1 MSDGPFLDPRP
12 GKQLCM
18 GSGSAKFRPAILERP
33 PRQRLHLIHFFRRR
47 EGSLAPL
54 HGFNDFTEILTF
66 RAGDLVG

>member
-1 MSDGPFLDPRP
+1 
-12 GKQLCM
+12 M